1 MAGPVFSEMLIA
13 PGTILYKG
21 LPVPCDRLLKDT
33 RTFYMTDDVK
43 YADQYGK
50 YVCAYRVKKQLRLFE
65 MTHENLKKILEM
77 PQLKPLTKKRIRM
90 AFGTGVT
97 LGEQVR
103 FLESEK
109 KHKNIPKIKNLSAP
123 GERASWKN
131 LNRLMGIFFSQEF
144 LIPMGY
150 DGYYAE
156 AKDTVFH
163 QGRFRSEIMLFNAYQ
178 RIERHPNRLP
188 VVSMHSLKFP
198 NFISRLFL
206 DYSRKTRYLIKPTKQ
221 FVVFCTGGQAVN
233 LYLRQRTSAA
243 KHVPLIRRT
252 TDYDFSF
259 AVPRPPKTMKELRFK
274 GEAMRRFMSK
284 HMIGFVRFINS
295 NYKGANVKLRMK
307 QGRRVL
313 NPGLQVPAT
322 QRRTYLVFT
331 WQLKI
336 GKDIIDVADTAL
348 SLNPGITRESLS
360 RRYSRDTGIPIQ
372 QIKYQTINAL
382 GILSGSFLYKT
393 QVAARNPLTGKNKNK
408 GAKNVAR
415 ANQLTRV
422 ITKHAKNYPPGLVRL
437 ASKTQNLLNKISKKN
452 IRGAKIEAATV
463 NALVKNL
470 VV

>member
-21 LPVPCDRLLKDT
+21 LPVPCNTLLKDT
-33 RTFYMTDDVK
+33 RTFYLTDDVK

-50 YVCAYRVKKQLRLFE
+50 HICSYRVKKQLRLFE
-65 MTHENLKKILEM
+65 MTHENLEKILKM
-77 PQLKPLTKKRIRM
+77 PQLKPMTRTRLRM

-97 LGEQVR
+97 LGDQVR
-103 FLESEK
+103 FLEGEK
-109 KHKNIPKIKNLSAP
+109 KHKNIPKINNLTRP

-131 LNRLMGIFFSQEF
+131 LNHMMGIFFSQEF

-156 AKDTVFH
+156 SKRTVFH
-163 QGRFRSEIMLFNAYQ
+163 SGEFRSEIMLFNAYQ
-178 RIERHPNRLP
+178 RIERHPDRLP
-188 VVSMHSLKFP
+188 VVSMRSLKFP
-198 NFISRLFL
+198 NVVSRLFL
-206 DYSRKTRYLIKPTKQ
+206 DYSRKTKYLIRPTKQ

-259 AVPRPPKTMKELRFK
+259 ALAREPKTMKELRDK
-274 GEAMRRFMSK
+274 GAAMRRFMTK
-284 HMIGFVRFINS
+284 HMIGFVKFINS
-295 NYKGANVKLRMK
+295 NYKGANVRLRMK

-313 NPGLQVPAT
+313 HPGLQVPAT
-322 QRRTYLVFT
+322 KRRTYLVYT

-336 GKDIIDVADTAL
+336 GKDLVDVADTAL
-348 SLNPGITRESLS
+348 SLNPGITRQSLS
-360 RRYSRDTGIPIQ
+360 RRFSQDTGIPIQ

-393 QVAARNPLTGKNKNK
+393 QVAKRNPLTGSNKNK

-422 ITKHAKNYPPGLVRL
+422 IKKHAKNYPPGLLRL
-437 ASKTQNLLNKISKKN
+437 ASKTENLLNKISRKN